1 MDTFTVS
8 FEYKKHDGSTMHF
21 ATNIDQPTF
30 GSLLENKVFNDVPS
44 LNMFKNQVETD
55 ISRFAEPKKKTIAVL
70 SNTDGGNLSAKKRG
84 RPPKSK
90 EDEDEG
96 VAVPK
101 KRGRPPKNVQQQP
114 EEVKVPKKRG
124 SPPKNALLKQLTLQ
138 NSLKK
143 TPEKTPESSPEKT
156 PEKTPEKKTP
166 SKKTPSKQTPAK
178 TKTPSKKTQSKQFS
192 LSTHFPLSSPEM

>member
-30 GSLLENKVFNDVPS
+30 GSLLKNKVFDDVPS

-55 ISRFAEPKKKTIAVL
+55 IRGFAEPKKKTIAL
-70 SNTDGGNLSAKKRG
+70 FSNTDGDNLSAKKRG

-90 EDEDEG
+90 EDKDE
-96 VAVPK
+96 VAAVPK
-101 KRGRPPKNVQQQP
+101 KRGRPPKNVQP
-114 EEVKVPKKRG
+114 EEAKVPKKRG
-124 SPPKNALLKQLTLQ
+124 RPPKNALFKQLTLQ

-156 PEKTPEKKTP
+156 PSKTPE
-166 SKKTPSKQTPAK
+166 KQTPAK
-178 TKTPSKKTQSKQFS
+178 TPAKKKTPSKEFS
-192 LSTHFPLSSPEM
+192 LSTHFSPSSPEM

>member
-30 GSLLENKVFNDVPS
+30 GSLLKNKVFDDVPS

-55 ISRFAEPKKKTIAVL
+55 IRGFAEPKKKTIAVL
-70 SNTDGGNLSAKKRG
+70 YNTDGGNLSAKKRG

-90 EDEDEG
+90 EDIA
-96 VAVPK
+96 AVPK

-124 SPPKNALLKQLTLQ
+124 RPPKRTL
-138 NSLKK
+138 
-143 TPEKTPESSPEKT
+143 
-156 PEKTPEKKTP
+156 
-166 SKKTPSKQTPAK
+166 
-178 TKTPSKKTQSKQFS
+178 F
-192 LSTHFPLSSPEM
+192 

>member
-30 GSLLENKVFNDVPS
+30 GSLLKNKVFDDVPS

-90 EDEDEG
+90 EDKEE
-96 VAVPK
+96 VAAVPK
-101 KRGRPPKNVQQQP
+101 KRGRPPKNVQQTK

-124 SPPKNALLKQLTLQ
+124 RPPKNALLKQLTLQ

-143 TPEKTPESSPEKT
+143 TPEKTPESSSEKT
-156 PEKTPEKKTP
+156 PEKTPE
-166 SKKTPSKQTPAK
+166 KKTPSKQTPAK
-178 TKTPSKKTQSKQFS
+178 TKTPSKKTPSKQFS
-192 LSTHFPLSSPEM
+192 LSTHFSPSSPEM

>member
-30 GSLLENKVFNDVPS
+30 GSLLKNKVFDEVPS

-55 ISRFAEPKKKTIAVL
+55 IRGFAEPKKKTIAL
-70 SNTDGGNLSAKKRG
+70 FSNTDGGNHSAKKRG

-90 EDEDEG
+90 DDKEE
-96 VAVPK
+96 VAAAVPK

-124 SPPKNALLKQLTLQ
+124 RPPKNALFKQLTLQ

-143 TPEKTPESSPEKT
+143 TPEKTPESSPET
-156 PEKTPEKKTP
+156 G
-166 SKKTPSKQTPAK
+166 SKV
-178 TKTPSKKTQSKQFS
+178 
-192 LSTHFPLSSPEM
+192 